1 MRQLLNFFLKFR
13 TSILFLILF
22 NISLALTVNVHDYHK
37 SKLLNLTS
45 AVTGSIHEF
54 FSDISNYFNLK
65 NENRV
70 LLLENNRLK
79 ELEFNIKKTEYKLSK
94 GNEKYKLTTATL
106 IKNSYSLTKNYL
118 IINKGSDNLINEDL
132 GVITSNGIVG
142 VIDKVSNKYSRIIS
156 VLNTMSKINAKLKKS
171 NHFGTLEWNGNN
183 SNIVQLHDIQALVEL
198 TIGDTIVTSGYSS
211 IFPKN
216 IPIGSIKSFK
226 LNDTKDLFEIDIK
239 LFNDMTNLEHVHIIE
254 NINIKEIENLNN
266 E

>member
-226 LNDTKDLFEIDIK
+226 LNDTKDLFCLLYTSPSPRDRW
-239 LFNDMTNLEHVHIIE
+239 
-254 NINIKEIENLNN
+254 
-266 E
+266 

>member
-226 LNDTKDLFEIDIK
+226 LNDTKDLFVIDIK

>member
-37 SKLLNLTS
+37 SKLLNLIS

-54 FSDISNYFNLK
+54 FSDISNYLNLK

-79 ELEFNIKKTEYKLSK
+79 EFEFNIKKTEYKLSK

-226 LNDTKDLFEIDIK
+226 LNDTKDLFVIDIK

>member
-79 ELEFNIKKTEYKLSK
+79 EFEFNIKKTEYKLSK

-226 LNDTKDLFEIDIK
+226 LNDTKDLFVIDIK

>member
-1 MRQLLNFFLKFR
+1 M
-13 TSILFLILF
+13 
-22 NISLALTVNVHDYHK
+22 
-37 SKLLNLTS
+37 
-45 AVTGSIHEF
+45 
-54 FSDISNYFNLK
+54 
-65 NENRV
+65 
-70 LLLENNRLK
+70 
-79 ELEFNIKKTEYKLSK
+79 SK

-226 LNDTKDLFEIDIK
+226 LNDTKDLFVIDIK

>member
-1 MRQLLNFFLKFR
+1 MQQLLNFFLKFR

-22 NISLALTVNVHDYHK
+22 NISLALTISVHDYHK
-37 SKLLNLTS
+37 SKLFNLTS
-45 AVTGSIHEF
+45 TVTGSIHDF
-54 FSDISNYFNLK
+54 FSEISNYFNLK
-65 NENRV
+65 NENRI

-79 ELEFNIKKTEYKLSK
+79 ELEFNINKTESKLPQ
-94 GNEKYKLTTATL
+94 GNEKYELTTATL
-106 IKNSYSLTKNYL
+106 IKNRYSLTKNYL
-118 IINKGSDNLINEDL
+118 IINKGSDNRINEDL

-142 VIDKVSNKYSRIIS
+142 VIDKVSNKYSRVIS
-156 VLNTMSKINAKLKKS
+156 VLNTKSKINAKLKKS

-183 SNIVQLHDIQALVEL
+183 SNIVQLLDIQDLVEF

-226 LNDTKDLFEIDIK
+226 LNDTKDLFIIDVK
-239 LFNDMTNLEHVHIIE
+239 LFNDMTSLEHVHIIE
-254 NINIKEIENLNN
+254 NLNIKEIEKLNN